1 MHIELKCSNQL
12 LWILLIFQKSIN
24 TLKSITVLEVV
35 KMAKKKKDDAC
46 CPPSRKDMSCCKVE
60 SVVSVDDRGQMVLP
74 KEVRERANIKA
85 GDKLAIISME
95 RGGQVCCISLI
106 KAGEFEDMVK
116 SFLGPMMKEMF

>member
-1 MHIELKCSNQL
+1 
-12 LWILLIFQKSIN
+12 
-24 TLKSITVLEVV
+24 
-35 KMAKKKKDDAC
+35 MAKKKKDESC
-46 CPPSRKDMSCCKVE
+46 CGPDSGNMSCCKVE

-74 KEVRERANIKA
+74 KEIRDRANIKA

-95 RGGQVCCISLI
+95 RGGQICCISLI